1 MILTEFDEE
10 LFKQNVREDGYLEG
24 REDGLNEGLR
34 RKALEDAE
42 NFLKADI
49 SPETIASCTGLPL
62 EEVLRIAES
71 LSVRA

>member
-1 MILTEFDEE
+1 MAII
-10 LFKQNVREDGYLEG
+10 YLEG
-24 REDGLNEGLR
+24 REDGLSEGLSEGLREGLREGQR

-49 SPETIASCTGLPL
+49 SPETIARCTGLPL

-71 LSVRA
+71 ISVRA

>member
-1 MILTEFDEE
+1 MAII
-10 LFKQNVREDGYLEG
+10 YLEG
-24 REDGLNEGLR
+24 REDGLSEGLREGQR

-49 SPETIASCTGLPL
+49 SPEIIARCTGLPL